1 MTNANHMIG
10 ADSVTRAQG
19 LLLDVGVVFFKSAWE
34 IADEYEAIRG
44 LPAGTVVG
52 RGPLDPQGDDR
63 WQRYLAG
70 EATEREYWL
79 DFAAKAVANGAPL
92 DGHPT
97 LMRAMFQTPGID
109 VVRPQ
114 ARALVDQAHREGRR
128 LGILT
133 NELMDFQGRAW
144 VQAQDWFDLFP
155 VLVDSSELGSRKPD
169 PQPYLTA
176 IDRMGLPPEQIV
188 FIDDNPTY
196 VQGGL
201 EVGLQSILLDVQD
214 PGTAFAEAADLL
226 GLAPVGSA
234 R

>member
-1 MTNANHMIG
+1 M
-10 ADSVTRAQG
+10 SRARG

-44 LPAGTVVG
+44 LPPGTVVG
-52 RGPLDPQGDDR
+52 RGPLDPQGDER

-114 ARALVDQAHREGRR
+114 ARALVQRAHQAGRR

-144 VQAQDWFDLFP
+144 VQAQDWFELFP

-169 PQPYLTA
+169 PEPYRTA
-176 IDRMGLPPEQIV
+176 IDLMGLPPDQIV

-196 VQGGL
+196 VTGGL
-201 EVGLQSILLDVQD
+201 NVGLRSIMLDVQD
-214 PGTAFAEAADLL
+214 PGAVFAEAAVLL
-226 GLAPVGSA
+226 GLDPADASA
-234 R
+234 

>member
-1 MTNANHMIG
+1 M
-10 ADSVTRAQG
+10 VAQG

-34 IADEYEAIRG
+34 IADDYERLRG
-44 LPAGTVVG
+44 LPPGTVVG
-52 RGPLDPQGDDR
+52 RGPLDPEGDER

-79 DFAAKAVANGAPL
+79 DFAAKAQANGAPL

-109 VVRPQ
+109 ATRPEAITLVR
-114 ARALVDQAHREGRR
+114 RALEAEIP

-144 VQAQDWFDLFP
+144 VEAQEWFPWFP
-155 VLVDSSELGSRKPD
+155 VLIDSSELGVRKPD
-169 PQPYLTA
+169 PQPYLIA
-176 IDRMGLPPEQIV
+176 IEQMGLPASEIV

-196 VQGGL
+196 VAGG
-201 EVGLQSILLDVQD
+201 EAVGMQSILLDVRD
-214 PGTAFAEAADLL
+214 PGAAFADAAERL
-226 GLAPVGSA
+226 GLSD
-234 R
+234 

>member
-1 MTNANHMIG
+1 MPE
-10 ADSVTRAQG
+10 ADG

-34 IADEYEAIRG
+34 IADDYERLRG

-52 RGPLDPQGDDR
+52 RGPLDPAGDER
-63 WQRYLAG
+63 WQRYLDG

-109 VVRPQ
+109 VARPQ
-114 ARALVDQAHREGRR
+114 ARSLVTDAQRAGRR

-144 VQAQDWFDLFP
+144 VEAQDWYPTFP
-155 VLVDSSELGSRKPD
+155 VLVDSSELGLRKPD
-169 PQPYLTA
+169 PRPYLIA
-176 IDRMGLPPEQIV
+176 IEQMALPAERIV

-196 VQGGL
+196 VQGGQQ
-201 EVGLQSILLDVQD
+201 VGLQSILLDVRD
-214 PGTAFAEAADLL
+214 PSAAFIEAAALL
-226 GLAPVGSA
+226 GLSLPE

>member
-1 MTNANHMIG
+1 MAE
-10 ADSVTRAQG
+10 ADG

-34 IADEYEAIRG
+34 IADDYERLRG
-44 LPAGTVVG
+44 LPPGTVVG
-52 RGPLDPQGDDR
+52 RGPLDPGGDAR

-79 DFAAKAVANGAPL
+79 DFAAQAVANGAPL

-109 VVRPQ
+109 VVRPE
-114 ARALVDQAHREGRR
+114 ARDLVDRALLDGRR

-133 NELMDFQGRAW
+133 NELIDFQGRPW
-144 VQAQDWFDLFP
+144 VQSQDWYPHFQ
-155 VLVDSSELGSRKPD
+155 VLVDSFELGVRKPD
-169 PQPYLTA
+169 PKPYLVA
-176 IDRMGLPPEQIV
+176 IERMGLPADRIV

-196 VQGGL
+196 VRGGL
-201 EVGLQSILLDVQD
+201 DVGLRSILLDVSD
-214 PGTAFAEAADLL
+214 PAAAFMLAAELLDL
-226 GLAPVGSA
+226 PE